1 MPGWLNRL
9 NLNELKKLYIRGGE
23 LSDLHLMEDR
33 TWPVNCLRLKS
44 LSQLRMDWPGLQLL
58 FPRLTYVERV
68 DCRHLSSFPCDNNGE
83 WIRPEA
89 DTDQA

>member
-1 MPGWLNRL
+1 
-9 NLNELKKLYIRGGE
+9 
-23 LSDLHLMEDR
+23 MEDR

-44 LSQLRMDWPGLQLL
+44 LSQLRMDWQEELQPL
-58 FPRLTYVERV
+58 FPNLIYVEKV
-68 DCRHLSSFPCDNNGE
+68 ECPELSSFPCDENGE